1 MNMTTQFRCPECGE
15 TTADGST
22 EMSYRVDDTKVTVK
36 DVPAQ
41 ICPNG
46 HSYIDG
52 YTAESVNR
60 LVNHVVEDIDAYTK
74 KLARP
79 VTRVREVVIA
89 A

>member
-1 MNMTTQFRCPECGE
+1 MSTHFNCPECGQM
-15 TTADGST
+15 TVDGLT
-22 EMSYRVDDTKVTVK
+22 EMTYELDGTKVTIK

-46 HSYIDG
+46 HSYVDG

-60 LVNHVVEDIDAYTK
+60 LVNHVVDDVNAYSK
-74 KLARP
+74 SLARRP
-79 VTRVREVVIA
+79 TGLREVVIA